1 MNLIGGESEKVLI
14 LNTLVLILSANKK
27 RRGTQLTALEVLVYR
42 ATISEPTPVK
52 REHLT
57 YHLVAKIT
65 SFLTR
70 DSKRMLQIFYMKNRK
85 ITLYN
90 VIELQI

>member
-1 MNLIGGESEKVLI
+1 MG
-14 LNTLVLILSANKK
+14 
-27 RRGTQLTALEVLVYR
+27 
-42 ATISEPTPVK
+42 

-65 SFLTR
+65 SFLVR

-85 ITLYN
+85 IMYLKAN
-90 VIELQI
+90 IIKIL

>member
-1 MNLIGGESEKVLI
+1 MG
-14 LNTLVLILSANKK
+14 
-27 RRGTQLTALEVLVYR
+27 
-42 ATISEPTPVK
+42 

-65 SFLTR
+65 SFTMR

-85 ITLYN
+85 NTLHICNNITNITKYF
-90 VIELQI
+90 

>member
-1 MNLIGGESEKVLI
+1 MG
-14 LNTLVLILSANKK
+14 
-27 RRGTQLTALEVLVYR
+27 
-42 ATISEPTPVK
+42 

-65 SFLTR
+65 SFLVR

-85 ITLYN
+85 FINSKTNITKYFKMRILVRIIFN
-90 VIELQI
+90 ALTFLCFDG